1 MSERWHR
8 ETPGGFEEAIYFF
21 GAAFFLVDFL
31 VTFLAAFGLVTFL
44 VAFFAVFGAM
54 VIVGWSSRNCC
65 NDLSHCPF
73 AWYSFSLK

>member
-1 MSERWHR
+1 MLERWRR

-31 VTFLAAFGLVTFL
+31 VTFFAAFGLVTFL

-54 VIVGWSSRNCC
+54 MDVGCVVQG
-65 NDLSHCPF
+65 LEQYLPQT
-73 AWYSFSLK
+73 SLLRYM

>member
-1 MSERWHR
+1 MLERWRR

-31 VTFLAAFGLVTFL
+31 VTFFAAFGLVTFL

-54 VIVGWSSRNCC
+54 VVLVGAVETVAMVPFSRPYRGSRFC
-65 NDLSHCPF
+65 
-73 AWYSFSLK
+73 